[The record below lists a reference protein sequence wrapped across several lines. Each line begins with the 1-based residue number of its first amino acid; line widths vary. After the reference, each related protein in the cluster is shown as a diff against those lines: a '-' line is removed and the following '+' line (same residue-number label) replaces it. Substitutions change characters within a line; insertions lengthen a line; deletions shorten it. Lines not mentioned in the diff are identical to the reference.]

1 MPLLRP
7 WVYFALFSLYL
18 ASAWAL
24 VIFSVQMSKRDRY
37 MISDTISSALGET
50 PLTQTAKAASYTVL
64 FIIMSL
70 SVSIIIDLKKTWLFY
85 PVFFSGAFFIACLSC
100 DANAGRAEPVC
111 HNISCTL
118 SGILYFLVCSFI
130 WQYITDALATKKV
143 KEPNEWVYKAVFFAL
158 TLSLSALAISVL
170 FSLALI
176 GDTAAYVAVG
186 VSEMVL
192 FFFSVCFVS
201 LSVPLAKK
209 AAQCNN
215 CDQGTT
221 VKEPTRGNIINV
233 KDIVSPRNTRSN
245 EMGL

>member
-1 MPLLRP
+1 MALLRP

-18 ASAWAL
+18 ASAWAF

-70 SVSIIIDLKKTWLFY
+70 SVSIISDLGRPWLFF
-85 PVFFSGAFFIACLSC
+85 PVFLSGAFFTACLSC

-111 HNISCTL
+111 HNISCIL
-118 SGILYFLVCSFI
+118 SGVLYFLVCLYI
-130 WQYITDALATKKV
+130 WHYITDALATKKV
-143 KEPNEWVYKAVFFAL
+143 KEPSEWVYKAVFVAL
-158 TLSLSALAISVL
+158 ALSLSALAISAL
-170 FSLALI
+170 FSLAFS
-176 GDTAAYVAVG
+176 GDTKAYVAIG

-209 AAQCNN
+209 AAGGEYCAENHE
-215 CDQGTT
+215 QG
-221 VKEPTRGNIINV
+221 NY
-233 KDIVSPRNTRSN
+233 
-245 EMGL
+245 